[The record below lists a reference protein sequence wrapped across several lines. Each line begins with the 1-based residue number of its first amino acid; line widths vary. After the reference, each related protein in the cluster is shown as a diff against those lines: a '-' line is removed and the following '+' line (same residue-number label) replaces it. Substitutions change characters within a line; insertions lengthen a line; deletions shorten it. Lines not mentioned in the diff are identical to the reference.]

1 MNNEIKRKYRAK
13 ELAEYLSVGLS
24 TIWKWA
30 KDGKIRPHNISKGVT
45 VFDINEVLIDLGM
58 EIN

>member
-1 MNNEIKRKYRAK
+1 MENRIKLKYRAK

>member
-30 KDGKIRPHNISKGVT
+30 KDGKIRPHNIS
-45 VFDINEVLIDLGM
+45 EVLIDLGM

>member
-45 VFDINEVLIDLGM
+45 VFDIEEVLINLGM
-58 EIN
+58 KEN

>member
-30 KDGKIRPHNISKGVT
+30 KDGKIRPHNISKGVLQST
-45 VFDINEVLIDLGM
+45 KNKFLIIILK
-58 EIN
+58 